1 MLPSLRR
8 QGKDEVFLWLI
19 LCDLFQPFYDMTEV
33 SPRFLHFSGIAKKS
47 RRVVDG
53 SHAVPHPVGPGTV
66 LAGNAK
72 VGRDDLLRFKD
83 PEINRTAVKNAILK
97 DGEVI
102 DGAEVVQT
110 EGLQIR

>member
-19 LCDLFQPFYDMTEV
+19 LCDLFQPFCDMTEV

-72 VGRDDLLRFKD
+72 VGRDDLLSGDSSQADDDFRVNKHRFVA
-83 PEINRTAVKNAILK
+83 EI
-97 DGEVI
+97 G
-102 DGAEVVQT
+102 
-110 EGLQIR
+110 